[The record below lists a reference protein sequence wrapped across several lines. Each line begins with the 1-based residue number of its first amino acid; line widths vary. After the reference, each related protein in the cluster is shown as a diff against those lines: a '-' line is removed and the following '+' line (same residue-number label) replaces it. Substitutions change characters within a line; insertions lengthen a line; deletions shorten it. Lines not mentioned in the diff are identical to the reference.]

1 MLTQAETQTTQHKEL
16 SQVHHSC
23 LGDIRQ
29 RAEGFNNSQKALELT
44 AEALISQRE
53 RDSEQYSHGMQT
65 MYQKTSGRDQILR
78 ERMLKG
84 DQDRHTDQMQ
94 KNEIA
99 MSHQRIQRMEQQMMI
114 ADTAPPTV
122 QPSTTTNDPMAGN
135 PTVMP
140 SRREE
145 SSFSDNVGQD
155 GRNLPSRSAN
165 FTGNMTVHYGVKIT
179 APIID
184 ACPAFTPATYS
195 QWKREVKLRIDAQN
209 GATET
214 QL

>member
-53 RDSEQYSHGMQT
+53 RDSEQYSHGVQT
-65 MYQKTSGRDQILR
+65 LYQKTSDHGQMLR

-84 DQDRHTDQMQ
+84 DQDRRTDQMQ
-94 KNEIA
+94 KNELA
-99 MSHQRIQRMEQQMMI
+99 TLRQRIQRMGQQMMI
-114 ADTAPPTV
+114 AATAPPMA
-122 QPSTTTNDPMAGN
+122 QPSTTTNDPMAGK

-145 SSFSDNVGQD
+145 SSFGGNVGAVWPKSSKSKCKLHWGHNWSLRSDDHGSDN
-155 GRNLPSRSAN
+155 
-165 FTGNMTVHYGVKIT
+165 
-179 APIID
+179 
-184 ACPAFTPATYS
+184 
-195 QWKREVKLRIDAQN
+195 
-209 GATET
+209 
-214 QL
+214 